1 MPGLLVSLSKVCS
14 FKQLILPF
22 QICHN
27 QLEISKYLEQNYRPI
42 ENFFFVCL
50 SFSTYS
56 PFFLGASI
64 LEND

>member
-1 MPGLLVSLSKVCS
+1 MPDLLVSLSKVCS

-27 QLEISKYLEQNYRPI
+27 QLEISKYLEQNYRPM